1 MSGRAGWMRWALFVV
16 SMTLYGLDIV
26 GIVVN
31 GRADSWSDW
40 SQLSFAVFAVMGIL
54 IAVRQPKHAMS
65 WLFLAEGLA
74 SALTAAGTELLILL
88 ITTSPGGRLDPD
100 WAWAILPTNWASG
113 FLWLLFF
120 IIILL
125 FPDGRLPSSRWRPF
139 AWVATVIAL
148 ITFIFNFRP
157 EQITIS
163 PGIPKVDNPLGI
175 PALAALA
182 PLWSLVQLLTI
193 ITGMVC
199 FLAPVLRYRSAGGV
213 ERQQLKWLVVGAGF
227 LIFWVA
233 AYMLSLVL
241 TLPPLLKSIIDLMGS
256 LGAAVIP
263 VVMTF
268 AILRYRLYDID
279 LIIRRTLIYA
289 VLTFVLAGLY
299 FGGVALIQSLLKP
312 LTGEGNDPAIVATT
326 LIIAALFLPLRQRV
340 QRFIGRRFYR
350 RKYDVAKTIAAFS
363 DHVRDEVEL
372 DKLVG
377 RLVEVV
383 DETIQPAHISLWLRD
398 PGHQPGRAVAEDLP
412 Q

>member
-1 MSGRAGWMRWALFVV
+1 MRWTLFAVSIALYV
-16 SMTLYGLDIV
+16 LYVV

-31 GRADSWSDW
+31 GRADSLSDW
-40 SQLSFAVFAVMGIL
+40 SQLSFAMFPVMGIL
-54 IAVRQPKHAMS
+54 IAIRKPKHGMS

-88 ITTSPGGRLDPD
+88 ITTSPGGRLDPG
-100 WAWAILPTNWASG
+100 WAWAVLPEYIIASG

-125 FPDGRLPSSRWRPF
+125 FPDGHLPSSRWRPF
-139 AWVATVIAL
+139 AWVATVLAL
-148 ITFIFNFRP
+148 IAFIFNFRP

-163 PGIPKVDNPLGI
+163 PELLKVDNPVAI

-182 PLWSLVQLLTI
+182 PVWSVVQLLGI
-193 ITGMVC
+193 VTGMVC
-199 FLAPVLRYRSAGGV
+199 FLAPVLRYRRAGGV

-227 LIFWVA
+227 LIFSVA
-233 AYMLSLVL
+233 ALMLSLIL

-279 LIIRRTLIYA
+279 LIIRRTLIYG
-289 VLTFVLAGLY
+289 VLTALLVFTYWAGVVGLQ
-299 FGGVALIQSLLKP
+299 ALLRPI
-312 LTGEGNDPAIVATT
+312 TGAGNDLAVVATT
-326 LIIAALFLPLRQRV
+326 LIIAALFLPLRRRIQG
-340 QRFIGRRFYR
+340 FIDRRFFR
-350 RKYDVAKTIAAFS
+350 RKYDAAKTIASFS
-363 DHVRDEVEL
+363 EHMRDEVEL
-372 DKLVG
+372 DRLAE

-383 DETIQPAHISLWLRD
+383 DETMRPAHVSLWLRS
-398 PGHQPGRAVAEDLP
+398 PSREPRERKA
-412 Q
+412 